1 MICPNTTVTPVVRVG
16 GSAYL
21 HPPWP
26 GTACSA
32 VPANRRKAACM
43 VSRVRVWLNR
53 TYAENVFFM
62 DQLRNNPHARPVDI
76 HATHGDADSPVLAA
90 ADTADLEPEG
100 LSPAAYVEYA
110 LDQCAKRGIDV
121 FVPRLHQAAI
131 AAHREEFTAVGT
143 ALLAPP
149 AASIEVFE
157 DKVTAYEA
165 VQAYGVPVPPWF
177 RVTDADELVA
187 AVEELEADGHR
198 ACFKPAS
205 GAGGVGFRVVTRA
218 PFSLD
223 HLSGFPGPYVPLD
236 TVVAALRE
244 AGEPVDW
251 LVMPRLE
258 QPEVSVDCLTGT
270 DGRVR
275 MAVGRTKNGRRRG
288 FSLNPAWIEPARR
301 LAESFE
307 LHHLTNIQFRMF
319 GDRPVLMDVNTRPA
333 GGLHQLALCGI
344 NAPWA
349 AVRLALGEETG
360 DVLPTR
366 LGQDYTVVSGP
377 RPVRPVT
384 LPQQADD
391 TTTADADASVGQGVG
406 HGVSAGAA
414 VGHGAGAPVP
424 ADVPA
429 VADLPRTVEV
439 PGAMGL
445 PMVVE
450 VPVGAV
456 EPVEARSLAVAPQ
469 DAPPRASSP
478 TACSAADRPLAV

>member
-1 MICPNTTVTPVVRVG
+1 
-16 GSAYL
+16 
-21 HPPWP
+21 
-26 GTACSA
+26 
-32 VPANRRKAACM
+32 M

-62 DQLRNNPHARPVDI
+62 DQLRHNPHARPVDI

-121 FVPRLHQAAI
+121 FVPRLHQATL

-143 ALLAPP
+143 ALLAPT
-149 AASIEVFE
+149 AEAIELFE

-165 VQAYGVPVPPWF
+165 VQAHGVPVPPWF
-177 RVTDADELVA
+177 RVTNADELVA
-187 AVEELEADGHR
+187 AVDELEEAGHR
-198 ACFKPAS
+198 ACFKPAA
-205 GAGGVGFRVVTRA
+205 GAGGVGFRVVSRA
-218 PFSLD
+218 PFSLSQ
-223 HLSGFPGPYVPLD
+223 LSGFPSPHVQLD
-236 TVVAALRE
+236 LVVEALRVAE
-244 AGEPVDW
+244 EPVDW

-288 FSLNPAWIEPARR
+288 FSQNPAWIEPARR
-301 LAESFE
+301 IAEGFG

-319 GDRPVLMDVNTRPA
+319 GDEPVLMDVNTRPA

-360 DVLPTR
+360 DVVPTR
-366 LGQDYTVVSGP
+366 LGQDYTVVSGT
-377 RPVRPVT
+377 RPVRPVV
-384 LPQQADD
+384 LPHQVE
-391 TTTADADASVGQGVG
+391 TPV
-406 HGVSAGAA
+406 A
-414 VGHGAGAPVP
+414 VVVP
-424 ADVPA
+424 
-429 VADLPRTVEV
+429 
-439 PGAMGL
+439 
-445 PMVVE
+445 
-450 VPVGAV
+450 
-456 EPVEARSLAVAPQ
+456 EPESVEARALAVGTPV
-469 DAPPRASSP
+469 
-478 TACSAADRPLAV
+478 ACKPSADRPLAV